1 LEGLGINLGYL
12 LVQVFNFLII
22 LVILIAWVYR
32 PILDLLERRRKTV
45 AQGLEDARV
54 AAEARANAEEEAE
67 DILTKARVKAN
78 EQIAEAT
85 ERAEEVAQEIRASA
99 EEEAQ
104 EIKAIAEEEA
114 KQTEAQMLSDL
125 RGQVASLA
133 VAAAQKVIG
142 QALDE
147 SRQRTLINE
156 FFSGVKDGELVLLE
170 ESEDLKGESAEVT
183 SALPLTT
190 EEQDAVKREVV
201 GKLSGGATISF
212 RVDPSIMGGLVIRVG
227 DRILDGS
234 VAGKLEGLRQ
244 SLQ

>member
-12 LVQVFNFLII
+12 LVQIFNFL
-22 LVILIAWVYR
+22 LVLIVLRAWVYK
-32 PILDLLERRRKTV
+32 PVLGMLKRRRETI

-54 AAEARANAEEEAE
+54 AADARANAEEEAE
-67 DILTKARVKAN
+67 NILTEARVKAN

-85 ERAEEVAQEIRASA
+85 QRAEEVAQEIRASA

-104 EIKAIAEEEA
+104 EIKAIAKEEA
-114 KQTEAQMLSDL
+114 KQSENQMLSDL
-125 RGQVASLA
+125 RGQVAALA

-147 SRQRTLINE
+147 SRQRALIDE
-156 FFSGVKDGELVLLE
+156 FFSGVKEGEVVLLE
-170 ESEDLKGESAEVT
+170 DAADLRGESAEVT
-183 SALPLTT
+183 SALPLTS
-190 EEQDAVKREVV
+190 EEQEAVKREVV
-201 GKLSGGATISF
+201 DRLGGESAISF

-227 DRILDGS
+227 DRVLDGS

-244 SLQ
+244 TLQ